1 MSLPPRYPWN
11 GFSAVSIHA
20 SESAVKQHPMYP
32 ASKSGDPDAAS
43 LLVNELVSS
52 KITQDLI
59 TSFAEVKPILVSAH
73 AVESNG
79 VNAIPAALAELLE
92 EKTGFESD
100 TDVVQINVVGHTGA
114 SGIHRMAHQA
124 MFDGTIIKNR
134 NYLLVDDFI
143 GQGGTLANL
152 RGFILKQGGHVV
164 AATVLTGKPHSVK
177 IGLEIETL
185 QRLRDKHGQDLEN
198 WWLGKFGH
206 GLDCLTES
214 EARYLEKIESFE
226 SIRHR
231 IIEAEQG

>member
-1 MSLPPRYPWN
+1 MSFPPRYPWN
-11 GFSAVSIHA
+11 GFPPVSIHA
-20 SESAVKQHPMYP
+20 SESAVKTHPMYP
-32 ASKSGDPDAAS
+32 ASKSGDPDAAFV
-43 LLVNELVSS
+43 LVNH
-52 KITQDLI
+52 LI
-59 TSFAEVKPILVSAH
+59 SPAVIQALTKNYAGAKPILVSAH

-100 TDVVQINVVGHTGA
+100 TDVVQINVVSHTGA
-114 SGIHRMAHQA
+114 GGMHRMAHQA
-124 MFDGTIIKNR
+124 MFDGTIVKDR

-152 RGFILKQGGHVV
+152 RGYILNQGGRVI
-164 AATVLTGKPHSVK
+164 AATVLTGKSYSAK

-185 QRLRDKHGQDLEN
+185 QRLREKHGEDLEN

>member
-1 MSLPPRYPWN
+1 
-11 GFSAVSIHA
+11 
-20 SESAVKQHPMYP
+20 MYP
-32 ASKSGDPDAAS
+32 ASKSGDPDAAFV
-43 LLVNELVSS
+43 LVKELVSS
-52 KITQDLI
+52 AVIQELTDSY
-59 TSFAEVKPILVSAH
+59 TGAKPILVSAH

-100 TDVVQINVVGHTGA
+100 IDVVQTNVVSHTGA
-114 SGIHRMAHQA
+114 GGMHRMAHQA
-124 MFDGTIIKNR
+124 MFDGTIITNR

-152 RGFILKQGGHVV
+152 RGYILDQGGHVI
-164 AATVLTGKPHSVK
+164 AATVLTGKPHSAK